1 MSTMSAVLGP
11 SLSGRASAT
20 GSRLRTATTG
30 RLAGFVGVAALA
42 VVTLIALLADK
53 IAPYDP
59 NLPIGLPF
67 QAPGS
72 SGVLPGS
79 PSALLGTDQV
89 GRDLFSRVLVG
100 LQSSWLA
107 TIVLVVIIAVVGG
120 VIGAVS
126 GYVGGVVD
134 QVLMRIVD
142 LFLALPGAVLAIVI
156 VAILGPSLLNALI
169 GIGVVA
175 WPYYARIMRT
185 EVRALASRPH
195 LEAARVTG
203 NSRTRLIARHLV
215 PGAIPAVVVN
225 ASLDL
230 GGITVALAGL
240 SFLGLGTPAPA
251 PELGSMSSQGLTY
264 LLTNWW
270 IPVFPGIAVALLALV
285 ANFAGDSIRGLFR
298 HS

>member
-1 MSTMSAVLGP
+1 MSTASAVLGP
-11 SLSGRASAT
+11 SLSGRAGAT
-20 GSRLRTATTG
+20 GTRLRTAATG
-30 RLAGFVGVAALA
+30 RATGLVGVAALG
-42 VVTLIALLADK
+42 VVTLIALLARS
-53 IAPYDP
+53 IAPHDP

-72 SGVLPGS
+72 PG
-79 PSALLGTDQV
+79 ALLGTDQV
-89 GRDLFSRVLVG
+89 GRDLLSRLLVG

-107 TIVLVVIIAVVGG
+107 TVVLVVIIAVAGGIVGA
-120 VIGAVS
+120 IS
-126 GYVGGVVD
+126 GYVGGVLD
-134 QVLMRIVD
+134 QMLMRIVD

-156 VAILGPSLLNALI
+156 VAILGPSLRNALI

-203 NSRTRLIARHLV
+203 NSRTRLIVRHLV

-264 LLTNWW
+264 LITNWW
-270 IPVFPGIAVALLALV
+270 IPVFPGIVVALLALV
-285 ANFAGDSIRGLFR
+285 ANLAGDSIRGLFR
-298 HS
+298 YA